1 MSDGSLDHASRITDD
16 ESMRFALSVD
26 LRASQL
32 ENVHNGGATYVAP
45 SGLQLQLLRQQK
57 LRLVNLGPANL
68 SRQGEWGYPICTVCG
83 AARSSMSSDAEKLLF
98 VETHQK
104 SCGQVPV
111 PRALYADVRVD
122 GLRLR
127 GQASMADAA
136 NLCEALLLGARDL
149 LDMGERDLTWV
160 GVAQDDGAW
169 EAFIYDPMPGGSG
182 VLDEILDRWEQVLD
196 GATERLHGCPEA
208 CATACY
214 ECLKNHSNAFHQP
227 YLDRVKAA
235 DLLATWRG
243 LKVQNTIEPSTG
255 DMPTKGQPHH
265 SKEQVFLLAL
275 QEAGLV
281 GDDGPELNANLDL
294 GDGIVT
300 SPDALYRT
308 KKVAVYLDGMSA
320 GLHGDPKM
328 RERDAMINRILKME
342 GYHVHRI
349 PWSALSDPTGKKQ
362 HMEAIG
368 HSLHGG

>member
-1 MSDGSLDHASRITDD
+1 M
-16 ESMRFALSVD
+16 
-26 LRASQL
+26 
-32 ENVHNGGATYVAP
+32 
-45 SGLQLQLLRQQK
+45 
-57 LRLVNLGPANL
+57 NLGPANL

-83 AARSSMSSDAEKLLF
+83 AARSSMSSDAEKAAF
-98 VETHQK
+98 VDTHVK

-111 PRALYADVRVD
+111 PRALFADVRVD

-160 GVAQDDGAW
+160 GIAQDDGAW
-169 EAFIYDPMPGGSG
+169 EAFIFDPMPGGSG

-196 GATERLHGCPEA
+196 GATARLAECPEA
-208 CATACY
+208 CVTACY

-227 YLDRVKAA
+227 YLDRVKAQ

-243 LKVQNTIEPSTG
+243 LKVQNSIEPATG
-255 DMPTKGQPHH
+255 DMPPNGDPHH
-265 SKEQVFLLAL
+265 PKEQVFYLAL
-275 QEAGLV
+275 QEAGLI
-281 GDDGPELNANLDL
+281 GDDGPELNAKLDL
-294 GDGIVT
+294 GDGLVT

-320 GLHGDPKM
+320 GLHGDPKIQQT
-328 RERDAMINRILKME
+328 DAMINLILKMK

-349 PWSALSDPTGKKQ
+349 PWSALSDPAGKKTQ
-362 HMEAIG
+362 FEAIAN
-368 HSLHGG
+368 SLK